1 MIQYITKILIYSIV
15 IYVYLNYNKKFSSIC
30 LSRKNK
36 NDITEFLAYSR
47 ILSNLNNENLLS
59 HQNNYAKIK
68 NYNKIIKK
76 NNHNGKNTVQK
87 IGKTVNDGYNKY
99 IKEKMAKE
107 GMVKCMHVQPDL
119 VKPNINDAFEMK
131 LHEYQDKKYV
141 LKESKI
147 STRHKNS
154 KPEMYSLKKQSQVT
168 LSNKYTKDNTLVVCN
183 DYNLTKLISQ
193 HLLNGKNNVLKN
205 EVIEEIKSYIL
216 KYKKNFNEY
225 TDLEKLGILKVILNN
240 SQYNNITPDE
250 INIMLYYALFERP
263 IVHRNIPYYH
273 DMISKN
279 RNKLNQTNIRKETTS
294 KQNIVRKNKTLLQPN
309 PKRQKL
315 PHNIAVDTNNLTN
328 KIWRDRQNLPYNIL
342 VNKNN
347 FMNTNLVEKKNSTQK
362 HVVGKKKID
371 GNSYTTI
378 KNHLENKNEL
388 FSNYDLI
395 KKQNIIKIKDGSNKV
410 HNPIEK
416 HTNKENQITNEYK
429 HSISTGSKQCE
440 LKVVNEVRYLFGNIK
455 NDSSTKQKRMTEIYM
470 ENKKEEQQQSKKKE
484 KVIEIYMENKNNKL
498 ENKIEFTKISDTNI
512 KYDLSNKGDLE
523 NPNNIKLE
531 MNTSNDIENDDEL
544 LERTK
549 QRLTQLYI
557 NDKKD
562 IIRPQRESVKV
573 LELSPINKKKKSN
586 NKNLDGNDFI
596 DLFDNYDEQSLLTEV
611 EDDKKIDVSIM
622 DEIYAETE
630 RQLFEQIIGAK
641 MMKGKYYKVKK
652 YLKIFGLYV
661 LPIILAIASISF
673 LGLHISSVM
682 ASDIFNDS
690 VIEAGKTAIVEGAQ
704 CLSNAATDTMQG
716 IATDVLPDISL
727 SEFSFDSLIGSFFGA
742 IKNTAIVGINT
753 ASNTISCISDSVI
766 PKAIGAAKVYGI
778 SVAVS
783 QVMYPVGIAINIA
796 IIIYIITKIIVK
808 LNDMGKFNK
817 FHKYR
822 KKVVNKLKRKI
833 NTKKKG
839 KKNQ

>member
-1 MIQYITKILIYSIV
+1 
-15 IYVYLNYNKKFSSIC
+15 
-30 LSRKNK
+30 
-36 NDITEFLAYSR
+36 
-47 ILSNLNNENLLS
+47 
-59 HQNNYAKIK
+59 
-68 NYNKIIKK
+68 
-76 NNHNGKNTVQK
+76 
-87 IGKTVNDGYNKY
+87 
-99 IKEKMAKE
+99 
-107 GMVKCMHVQPDL
+107 
-119 VKPNINDAFEMK
+119 
-131 LHEYQDKKYV
+131 
-141 LKESKI
+141 
-147 STRHKNS
+147 
-154 KPEMYSLKKQSQVT
+154 
-168 LSNKYTKDNTLVVCN
+168 
-183 DYNLTKLISQ
+183 
-193 HLLNGKNNVLKN
+193 
-205 EVIEEIKSYIL
+205 
-216 KYKKNFNEY
+216 
-225 TDLEKLGILKVILNN
+225 
-240 SQYNNITPDE
+240 
-250 INIMLYYALFERP
+250 
-263 IVHRNIPYYH
+263 
-273 DMISKN
+273 
-279 RNKLNQTNIRKETTS
+279 
-294 KQNIVRKNKTLLQPN
+294 
-309 PKRQKL
+309 
-315 PHNIAVDTNNLTN
+315 
-328 KIWRDRQNLPYNIL
+328 
-342 VNKNN
+342 
-347 FMNTNLVEKKNSTQK
+347 
-362 HVVGKKKID
+362 
-371 GNSYTTI
+371 
-378 KNHLENKNEL
+378 
-388 FSNYDLI
+388 
-395 KKQNIIKIKDGSNKV
+395 
-410 HNPIEK
+410 
-416 HTNKENQITNEYK
+416 
-429 HSISTGSKQCE
+429 
-440 LKVVNEVRYLFGNIK
+440 
-455 NDSSTKQKRMTEIYM
+455 
-470 ENKKEEQQQSKKKE
+470 
-484 KVIEIYMENKNNKL
+484 MENKNNKL